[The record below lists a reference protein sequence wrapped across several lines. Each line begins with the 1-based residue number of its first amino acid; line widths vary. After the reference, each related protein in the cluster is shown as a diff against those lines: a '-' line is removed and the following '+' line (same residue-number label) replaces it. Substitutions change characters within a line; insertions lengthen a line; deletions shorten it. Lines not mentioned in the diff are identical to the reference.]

1 MRWLRIRRGPAM
13 SSGSFGFFPVLYS
26 FCGWYRVLGDK
37 AAVGLRAE
45 IYWGFA
51 RLVPG
56 VFRGCLRSSVPSA
69 GKSAVGLRAEFCWG
83 FARLVP
89 GVFWLSLDPF
99 LLYGVEGRT

>member
-13 SSGSFGFFPVLYS
+13 SSGSFGFFLVLYS

-56 VFRGCLRSSVPSA
+56 VF
-69 GKSAVGLRAEFCWG
+69 
-83 FARLVP
+83 
-89 GVFWLSLDPF
+89 WLSLDPF